1 VSEGIAMSRCETC
14 GHVVFPPRPV
24 CPRCGG
30 TAWRRALA
38 RRGTVEEVT
47 VRRPRAMRR
56 QTPLG
61 HWIDRSNI
69 QLASVRSDLGPAI
82 TVLGPDGDLAPGME
96 VELESQAS
104 VSVAR
109 DSVEVRARRT
119 A

>member
-1 VSEGIAMSRCETC
+1 MSDGIPMARCETC
-14 GHVVFPPRPV
+14 GHVVFPPRPL

-30 TAWRRALA
+30 ATWRRALA
-38 RRGTVEEVT
+38 RRGVVEEVT
-47 VRRPRAMRR
+47 FRRPRTMRR

-61 HWIDRSNI
+61 DWIERSNI
-69 QLASVRSDLGPAI
+69 QLAAVRADLGPVI

-109 DSVEVRARRT
+109 DSVEVRARRS